1 MYMVYSMKRRFCTL
15 IITLLLA
22 LSISAWQV
30 NAAGGGGGDDDVDK
44 PVSDEQIN
52 FDAGVRAVYAGK
64 YDKAIELMAKVL
76 KDNSKNADAYNYLG
90 FSFRKKGDLKLAASA
105 YKEALDINPDHKGA
119 LEYQG
124 EMYLKLGNVS
134 RAKSNLFHLERLCSN
149 GCKELAELKRAI
161 ADYAATHPNRGS

>member
-1 MYMVYSMKRRFCTL
+1 MVYSMKRRFCTL

-64 YDKAIELMAKVL
+64 YDKAIELMTKVL

-90 FSFRKKGDLKLAASA
+90 FFFAKK
-105 YKEALDINPDHKGA
+105 
-119 LEYQG
+119 
-124 EMYLKLGNVS
+124 
-134 RAKSNLFHLERLCSN
+134 
-149 GCKELAELKRAI
+149 AI
-161 ADYAATHPNRGS
+161 SSWRRPPIRRHSTSIQITKAHWNIKVRCI